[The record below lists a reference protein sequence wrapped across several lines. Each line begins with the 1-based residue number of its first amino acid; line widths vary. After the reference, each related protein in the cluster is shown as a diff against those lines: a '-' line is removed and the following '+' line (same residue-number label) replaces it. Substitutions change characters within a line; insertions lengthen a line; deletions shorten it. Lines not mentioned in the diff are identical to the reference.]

1 MAGYVHE
8 GDHALIAR
16 DCEEVRPRWCGVV
29 HALKT
34 LPAPQSA
41 SSIQQPNTRQDH
53 VALLILFAHKAEKT
67 IPSANCAKSCRLREY
82 TRLEEMLSRFESN
95 GFVSQGFDK
104 PRRAPR
110 TQDFA
115 ECVAVLLQTRA
126 GRRAGVSGWC
136 TYRESAPVRLTAPYP
151 VWVARVPR
159 FGGHLLGN
167 LHHFMLENMG
177 TRQDGLQRDDGK
189 GHDWRQTC
197 YRFPMRRSNNRLGA
211 HVEAQ
216 RSGP

>member
-110 TQDFA
+110 TQDFCRVCSRA
-115 ECVAVLLQTRA
+115 APDEGGAPCWGQRLVHLSGISAGAIDRSIPSLGCQGASVWRALARQLASFHARKHGYAPGWLAARRRKRSRLAADVLSFSHAALLQ
-126 GRRAGVSGWC
+126 
-136 TYRESAPVRLTAPYP
+136 
-151 VWVARVPR
+151 
-159 FGGHLLGN
+159 
-167 LHHFMLENMG
+167 
-177 TRQDGLQRDDGK
+177 
-189 GHDWRQTC
+189 
-197 YRFPMRRSNNRLGA
+197 RLGA

>member
-34 LPAPQSA
+34 VPAPQSA
-41 SSIQQPNTRQDH
+41 SSIQQQNTRQDH
-53 VALLILFAHKAEKT
+53 VAFFILFAHEAEKT

-82 TRLEEMLSRFESN
+82 TRLEEMLRRFEIN
-95 GFVSQGFDK
+95 GFVTQGFDK

-110 TQDFA
+110 TQDF
-115 ECVAVLLQTRA
+115 CRVCSRA
-126 GRRAGVSGWC
+126 APDEGGAPRWGQRLV
-136 TYRESAPVRLTAPYP
+136 SAPVRLTAPYP

-197 YRFPMRRSNNRLGA
+197 YRFPMRRSNNALAPTSKRN
-211 HVEAQ
+211 V
-216 RSGP
+216 RDPK

>member
-1 MAGYVHE
+1 MALYPK
-8 GDHALIAR
+8 DSTSRAA
-16 DCEEVRPRWCGVV
+16 
-29 HALKT
+29 
-34 LPAPQSA
+34 
-41 SSIQQPNTRQDH
+41 
-53 VALLILFAHKAEKT
+53 
-67 IPSANCAKSCRLREY
+67 
-82 TRLEEMLSRFESN
+82 RLER
-95 GFVSQGFDK
+95 K
-104 PRRAPR
+104 I
-110 TQDFA
+110 FA

-189 GHDWRQTC
+189 GHDWWQTC
-197 YRFPMRRSNNRLGA
+197 YRFSMRRSPTSKRNVRD
-211 HVEAQ
+211 
-216 RSGP
+216 PK

>member
-1 MAGYVHE
+1 
-8 GDHALIAR
+8 
-16 DCEEVRPRWCGVV
+16 V

-34 LPAPQSA
+34 LPAPQPA

-82 TRLEEMLSRFESN
+82 TKLEEMLSRFESN

-110 TQDFA
+110 MQDFA

-197 YRFPMRRSNNRLGA
+197 YRFPMRRSNNALAPTSKRN
-211 HVEAQ
+211 V
-216 RSGP
+216 RDPK